1 MILWGKIVLSPLGAL
16 CRWKVRSSL
25 IWIKNGWQVEDGWG
39 VAVFEVES
47 ACVSKQNTLFTAL
60 RCGEEVQAVDWHP
73 HPCFLWNTNQKKEG
87 VYVYIRGFPGGSDN
101 KISACNMG
109 DPGLI
114 PGSGRS
120 PGEENGYTPVF
131 LAGESHGQRS
141 LEGYSPWGLKESDTA
156 MGLTQHVHIQLI
168 HFAVQ

>member
-1 MILWGKIVLSPLGAL
+1 VG
-16 CRWKVRSSL
+16 RRYRQL
-25 IWIKNGWQVEDGWG
+25 IDIHIR
-39 VAVFEVES
+39 VFYGI
-47 ACVSKQNTLFTAL
+47 QI
-60 RCGEEVQAVDWHP
+60 R
-73 HPCFLWNTNQKKEG
+73 KKEG

-156 MGLTQHVHIQLI
+156 MGLTQHVHI
-168 HFAVQ
+168 